1 MYSPSAYLFMGGGK
15 AGSVAR
21 SRAVNL
27 TLIVIY
33 KGKVRRTWRPTGFI
47 NLNISV
53 CRYFSSFCR
62 TPSSG
67 MKPAQSFIHE
77 AP

>member
-1 MYSPSAYLFMGGGK
+1 MGGGK

-33 KGKVRRTWRPTGFI
+33 KGKVRRTWRTTGFI
-47 NLNISV
+47 HVNISV
-53 CRYFSSFCR
+53 PRYFEFWPYAIFWYESCAILY
-62 TPSSG
+62 T
-67 MKPAQSFIHE
+67 
-77 AP
+77 